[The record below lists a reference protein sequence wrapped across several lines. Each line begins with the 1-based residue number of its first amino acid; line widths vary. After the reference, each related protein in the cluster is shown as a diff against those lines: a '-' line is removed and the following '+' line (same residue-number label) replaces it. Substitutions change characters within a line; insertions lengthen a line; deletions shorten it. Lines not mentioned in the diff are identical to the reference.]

1 MKFITKVSIY
11 LFAFAVVFA
20 HVETVEAKRRN
31 NREESWDSEGRQK
44 QNKQQKQNRQSEDSS
59 YEPSASL
66 DETASDSDLVR
77 AVNDRRREDFV
88 EGGSLTVVKVL
99 PDDNSG
105 LEHQKWVVRL
115 SNGELMQAVYN
126 LDMCPRVPL
135 KVGDVIAMGGQFIWT
150 NKGGLLHWLHH
161 DPRGRRPDGYVYVNG
176 QYYCKE

>member
-1 MKFITKVSIY
+1 MKLITKISIY

-20 HVETVEAKRRN
+20 HVETVEAKRRG
-31 NREESWDSEGRQK
+31 NREESWD
-44 QNKQQKQNRQSEDSS
+44 QNRQSEDSS
-59 YEPSASL
+59 YEQSASL
-66 DETASDSDLVR
+66 DESASDSDLVR

-88 EGGSLTVVKVL
+88 EGGSLTVVKIL
-99 PDDNSG
+99 PDDSSG